1 MRLKSSV
8 KLEGLQPQI
17 LLAVM
22 VANEVYRQHG
32 KELVITSCND
42 SRHGE
47 NSIHYKGNAVD
58 IRTLYFE
65 YQEKLEVY
73 REIGKRLTADFD
85 VVVESDHI
93 HIEYDPK

>member
-8 KLEGLQPQI
+8 KVKDLQPQI

-22 VANEVYRQHG
+22 VANDVYRQHG

-58 IRTLYFE
+58 IRTRYFE
-65 YQEKLEVY
+65 HQEKLEVC
-73 REIGKRLTADFD
+73 REIQKRLIADFD
-85 VVVESDHI
+85 VVVESNHI